1 MAQTIPF
8 PTPADVKDLPLA
20 VKWTLAFAA
29 ISDAKIQVQFID
41 NCATL
46 FGSAEVLRHTQ
57 RNEAVLYG
65 AAHLLALRLIDEG
78 VIGGG
83 GGGGGFNGPLSSV
96 HLDGVGSKSFAVA
109 AWTSDDLNDWL
120 KRPTAFSP
128 KLHAILD
135 TFPPG
140 MYVIGAL
147 EGLNEFTML
156 GSY

>member
-8 PTPADVKDLPLA
+8 PTPADVKALPLS

-29 ISDAKIQVQFID
+29 IADAKIQTQFID
-41 NCATL
+41 NVATL

-65 AAHLLALRLIDEG
+65 AAHLLAMRLIDEG
-78 VIGGG
+78 AIGG
-83 GGGGGFNGPLSSV
+83 GGGGGFNGPVSSV
-96 HLDGVGSKSFAVA
+96 RLDGAASKSFAVA
-109 AWTSDDLNDWL
+109 AWSPEDLNDWL
-120 KRPTAFSP
+120 KRPTPFSP

-140 MYVIGAL
+140 IYVIGAC
-147 EGLNEFTML
+147 EGLNEFTAL
-156 GSY
+156 EYY

>member
-8 PTPADVKDLPLA
+8 PTPADVKALPLS

-29 ISDAKIQVQFID
+29 ISDAKIQAQFID
-41 NCATL
+41 NVATL

-65 AAHLLALRLIDEG
+65 AAHLLAMRLIDEG
-78 VIGGG
+78 AIGGG
-83 GGGGGFNGPLSSV
+83 GGGGGFQGPLSSV
-96 HLDGVGSKSFAVA
+96 RLDGVGSKSFAVA
-109 AWTSDDLNDWL
+109 AWAPADLNDWL
-120 KRPTAFSP
+120 KRPTPFAS

-140 MYVIGAL
+140 MYVVGAC

-156 GSY
+156 EYY